1 MWNSKFHPPNRFWLS
16 AKKKPTQKTHQL
28 LIYSNLINRK
38 YLLLRKVKQTF
49 CLNHCRPV
57 ILMRKPP
64 LHTHTHTK
72 AQIFT
77 QTAEVRKR
85 STTSTWSGVKMA
97 HFLNLPGSPC
107 SYVFFLCSVFANNK
121 LVFPFWLMSSP
132 YRRKSAYWDQTYFFL
147 KLKCFC
153 IARISIFFL
162 SWHRVKQIKLA
173 LSH

>member
-1 MWNSKFHPPNRFWLS
+1 MVRLRSLTVTQDQQSFLNSFRSHGQPVHFLVLTPEYIYLHTSIPMISIYVKLKVSPTKQVLTFCKKNQPKNTS
-16 AKKKPTQKTHQL
+16 AFNL
-28 LIYSNLINRK
+28 LKLKINRK
-38 YLLLRKVKQTF
+38 YFLLRKVKLTF

-107 SYVFFLCSVFANNK
+107 SYFFFFVLS
-121 LVFPFWLMSSP
+121 LLTISLSS
-132 YRRKSAYWDQTYFFL
+132 
-147 KLKCFC
+147 
-153 IARISIFFL
+153 ISG
-162 SWHRVKQIKLA
+162 
-173 LSH
+173 